1 LTFMF
6 RAQNLPSFQIPVIS
20 QAPNQD
26 FIGNNMT
33 INWKHCLIVICL
45 LLVYFSSISLGHA
58 QDSGNLPSP
67 AVAVA
72 NKPKLTH
79 AAMCKGAK
87 ESSQQGLSVVF
98 PIEAGKISCLTSFN
112 AVPDQVYVY
121 HKWFHRDKL
130 TTTKKLLL
138 KPPQW
143 STMSTLL
150 LREADKGPWRVE
162 ITDDNDNVL
171 RVLRFSIVD

>member
-1 LTFMF
+1 MF
-6 RAQNLPSFQIPVIS
+6 RAQNLPSFQLPVIS
-20 QAPNQD
+20 QEQSQEV
-26 FIGNNMT
+26 IGNNMM

-45 LLVYFSSISLGHA
+45 LFVFFPSIFLAHA
-58 QDSGNLPSP
+58 QDTGNLPSP
-67 AVAVA
+67 AVA

-79 AAMCKGAK
+79 AAMRKGAK

-98 PIEAGKISCLTSFN
+98 PIEAGRISCLTSFT
-112 AVPDQVYVY
+112 AVPVEIYVY

>member
-1 LTFMF
+1 MF

-33 INWKHCLIVICL
+33 INWKHRLIVICL
-45 LLVYFSSISLGHA
+45 FFVFFPSFFLAHA
-58 QDSGNLPSP
+58 QDRVTPPSS
-67 AVAVA
+67 AVA

-79 AAMCKGAK
+79 AAMRKGAK
-87 ESSQQGLSVVF
+87 ESSVQSNSVVF
-98 PIEAGKISCLTSFN
+98 PIDTGRISCLTSFA
-112 AVPDQVYVY
+112 AVPDQIYVY

-143 STMSTLL
+143 STMSTIL
-150 LREADKGPWRVE
+150 LREADQGPWRVE